1 MIPKFSKIL
10 FAGGDNN
17 LLKFV
22 ISELENLG
30 FKILKLFNVL
40 PECFLGNGN
49 QTNIKIPKLIFDDI
63 EKGKKILKVNSQ
75 FDIGQSIIIQNG
87 TVIGIEASQ
96 GTDNL
101 IKGSFKFLKKGQ
113 DAVLV
118 KLLKVRQ
125 DLRADLPA
133 IGIRTVKNCK
143 KFSING
149 IAYSSNRTIFIN
161 KDDVMKF
168 CRDNKI
174 FLYGI

>member
-1 MIPKFSKIL
+1 MADF
-10 FAGGDNN
+10 
-17 LLKFV
+17 
-22 ISELENLG
+22 
-30 FKILKLFNVL
+30 
-40 PECFLGNGN
+40 
-49 QTNIKIPKLIFDDI
+49 
-63 EKGKKILKVNSQ
+63 
-75 FDIGQSIIIQNG
+75 
-87 TVIGIEASQ
+87 GIAKE
-96 GTDNL
+96 TDNL